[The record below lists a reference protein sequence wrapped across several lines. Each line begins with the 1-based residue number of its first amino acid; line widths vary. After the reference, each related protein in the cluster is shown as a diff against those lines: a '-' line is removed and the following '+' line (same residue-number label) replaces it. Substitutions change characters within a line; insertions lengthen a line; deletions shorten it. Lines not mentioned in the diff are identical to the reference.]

1 MEPSAV
7 PMMESAG
14 AAPAGPVSTAHSVS
28 FSHPVSRHTVSST
41 GSLIELQQMAS
52 EKQCFFS
59 DYKETG
65 CFYLFFYFYFFK
77 ARESN
82 SRTEL
87 MVISLMVVIHPSHL
101 PRDRADH
108 QYQSTNLNFHYPS
121 PRGVYSVLFAVW
133 SSCYCAWKLHL
144 FSPLFSHI
152 DSYYLQLSSSLFPPL
167 GYVDSIT
174 AFSAEAGNVSFQFIH
189 IVSYW
194 VCSRDIEWYWF
205 PRSFAIWPWLSM
217 LSSLLFVFTTPPTP
231 TFYTSLSQAVLQG
244 SMAGTAPKS
253 AAAKTVQTATTYL
266 ASVLAEPASLGRAV
280 SRVE

>member
-1 MEPSAV
+1 M
-7 PMMESAG
+7 
-14 AAPAGPVSTAHSVS
+14 
-28 FSHPVSRHTVSST
+28 
-41 GSLIELQQMAS
+41 L
-52 EKQCFFS
+52 FFW
-59 DYKETG
+59 YKETG
-65 CFYLFFYFYFFK
+65 CFYLFFIFYFFK

-244 SMAGTAPKS
+244 STAGTAPKS

-266 ASVLAEPASLGRAV
+266 ASVLAELASLGRAV

>member
-41 GSLIELQQMAS
+41 GSLIELQQMTS
-52 EKQCFFS
+52 EKRYFFQITRKL
-59 DYKETG
+59 DVFIY
-65 CFYLFFYFYFFK
+65 FFLFFK
-77 ARESN
+77 VRESN

-87 MVISLMVVIHPSHL
+87 MVISLMFVIHPSHL

-108 QYQSTNLNFHYPS
+108 QYQSANLNFHYPS

-133 SSCYCAWKLHL
+133 SSCYCAWKWHL

-152 DSYYLQLSSSLFPPL
+152 DSYYFQLSSSLFPPL

-189 IVSYW
+189 IVPYW

-205 PRSFAIWPWLSM
+205 PCSFAIWPWLSM
-217 LSSLLFVFTTPPTP
+217 LSSLLFVFTTPPNP

-244 SMAGTAPKS
+244 STAGTAPKS
-253 AAAKTVQTATTYL
+253 AAAKTAQTATTYL
-266 ASVLAEPASLGRAV
+266 ASVPAEPASLGRAV

>member
-41 GSLIELQQMAS
+41 GSLIELQQMTS

-77 ARESN
+77 ARERN

-133 SSCYCAWKLHL
+133 SSCYCA
-144 FSPLFSHI
+144 
-152 DSYYLQLSSSLFPPL
+152 
-167 GYVDSIT
+167 
-174 AFSAEAGNVSFQFIH
+174 
-189 IVSYW
+189 
-194 VCSRDIEWYWF
+194 
-205 PRSFAIWPWLSM
+205 
-217 LSSLLFVFTTPPTP
+217 
-231 TFYTSLSQAVLQG
+231 
-244 SMAGTAPKS
+244 
-253 AAAKTVQTATTYL
+253 
-266 ASVLAEPASLGRAV
+266 
-280 SRVE
+280 